1 MPMGVDS
8 AMEEIPSG
16 LDDARPAATSQ
27 LEQQDRE
34 GFSRKPQ
41 RLDEPLDWEA
51 EAALPED

>member
-1 MPMGVDS
+1 
-8 AMEEIPSG
+8 MEEIPSG